1 MTSKDPKF
9 TTVIA
14 SYNAAA
20 TLRRSIESL
29 RSQTYPAKELIV
41 VDGGSSDDTMEI
53 VKSYGDLVS
62 YAISEPDRGILDA
75 WSKGLKQRTGDWV
88 HFLGADDYFHD
99 DMVLESIAE
108 QRAIRRQESK
118 LVYGR
123 IQRVNRNGE
132 FVEWLGQSWNAD
144 RFRQVGMCI
153 PHTATFHHRSFFEE
167 YGDLE
172 RDRPIGLPYEYLLRY
187 LKDHDAVSVPI
198 VVACM
203 TVGGESNRPENHLAY
218 VRETFRAQRIH
229 GTAKP
234 NIYML
239 ARGQSY
245 LSALVKYALG
255 KALPGPFYFRTLDFI
270 RKIRGRR
277 PMYGWRASQ

>member
-1 MTSKDPKF
+1 MTSKTPKF
-9 TTVIA
+9 SAVMA
-14 SYNAAA
+14 SYNGAA

-29 RSQTYPAKELIV
+29 RRQTYPAKELIV
-41 VDGGSSDDTMEI
+41 VDGGSTDETMEI

-75 WSKGLKQRTGDWV
+75 WNKGLKHVTGDWI
-88 HFLGADDYFHD
+88 HFLGADDYYYD
-99 DMVLESIAE
+99 DMVFENMVEHFADH
-108 QRAIRRQESK
+108 QHESK
-118 LVYGR
+118 LIYGT

-132 FVEWLGQSWNAD
+132 FVEWHGQPWNPE

-153 PHTATFHHRSFFEE
+153 PHTAAFHHRSLFEE

-172 RDRPIGLPYEYLLRY
+172 PDRPIGLVYEYLLRY
-187 LKDHDAVSVPI
+187 LKDHDAVCVPI

-203 TVGGESNRPENHLAY
+203 IVGGESNRPENHLAF

-229 GTAKP
+229 GTTKP
-234 NIYML
+234 NVYML
-239 ARGQSY
+239 ARGRSY
-245 LSALVKYALG
+245 LSALVKYGLG
-255 KALPGPFYFRTLDFI
+255 KALPDPLYFHTLDFI

-277 PMYGWRASQ
+277 PMYSWRTSQ